1 MAPYLWSTMG
11 EAGQTLSE
19 AEAFAIGTERIASRI
34 NTQQIVVV
42 GEPGHAE
49 AALMGYAVEA
59 EDPITSETPAMF
71 QPLIALE
78 NQVVGSWYVNVL
90 ATRPQ
95 ARDRGLGRA
104 LLSIAEDLAREA
116 GLRTMSIIVSD
127 SNSGA
132 RRLYERLGYRAIA
145 ERAKVK
151 AEWDGPGQTWILMT
165 KAVSVV

>member
-1 MAPYLWSTMG
+1 MVSLTPPFRRAVVADAPVLAELIGYASEGMAPYLWSTMG

-71 QPLIALE
+71 QPLTYQLPTTWF
-78 NQVVGSWYVNVL
+78 S
-90 ATRPQ
+90 
-95 ARDRGLGRA
+95 
-104 LLSIAEDLAREA
+104 S
-116 GLRTMSIIVSD
+116 
-127 SNSGA
+127 
-132 RRLYERLGYRAIA
+132 AIN
-145 ERAKVK
+145 
-151 AEWDGPGQTWILMT
+151 G
-165 KAVSVV
+165 